1 MQKRKGRRG
10 VKRRLWKVLTNGL
23 EITRDLFPNWIGDHD
38 FELSDYI
45 EFLDK
50 VSSREDLL
58 RGLRQL
64 DPFVD
69 DALASA
75 EAMTDEEFPVF
86 KAALVVERRI
96 KFYLGDPDQLELD
109 LPIELSPE
117 QQMPESIMP
126 EKFYPI
132 LLPTRFMQGQM
143 TAKRC
148 DTSLEVA
155 MGRIYEFE
163 LTGH

>member
-1 MQKRKGRRG
+1 MQKRRKKRDIL
-10 VKRRLWKVLTNGL
+10 RRLQKVACDGL

-38 FELSDYI
+38 FELSDYV

-75 EAMTDEEFPVF
+75 EAMTDEEFPAF
-86 KAALVVERRI
+86 KAALAIERQINFPR
-96 KFYLGDPDQLELD
+96 DNSDQLELK
-109 LPIELSPE
+109 LSIDPWLE
-117 QQMPESIMP
+117 GQIPESIMP
-126 EKFYPI
+126 EKFHP
-132 LLPTRFMQGQM
+132 LCLPARFLESK
-143 TAKRC
+143 TIADRAAI
-148 DTSLEVA
+148 SLEVA
-155 MGRIYEFE
+155 MERIYEGE
-163 LTGH
+163 LAE